1 MNITND
7 ELLQAYKKEKNIH
20 KKERLYAM
28 CKIKINNRTIAETA
42 RQMFCTYQCVRNW
55 LDSFEKYGLEGL
67 EDLPR
72 SGRPPLISHKTLQK
86 IERTFKRISNG
97 ITPKKLIQFIF
108 YRIRIIP
115 QIISLFNLLFLQSI
129 GTYQD

>member
-1 MNITND
+1 MDITH
-7 ELLQAYKKEKNIH
+7 EKLLQAYKKEKNIH

-28 CKIKINNRTIAETA
+28 YKIKINKSTIAETF

-86 IERTFKRISNG
+86 IEQEFKRISDG
-97 ITPKKLIQFIF
+97 MTPKKTNAVHI
-108 YRIRIIP
+108 
-115 QIISLFNLLFLQSI
+115 
-129 GTYQD
+129 